1 MVALSVLDL
10 APIRE
15 GGDAAQAFANTRAL
29 ARHAEAW
36 GYTRFWLAEHHNMV
50 GIGSAATAVLIGHV
64 AAHTETLRV
73 GAGGVMLPN
82 HTPLVVAEQ
91 FGTLASL
98 YPGRID
104 LGLGRAPGTDPQTVR
119 ALRRDRSGG
128 PEQFPQDVAELLAYF
143 RPAAPRQAVRAV
155 PGAGLEV
162 PVWILGSSV
171 SSAQLAAQLGLP
183 YVFASHFA
191 PGQLSEALELYRSRF
206 EPSEY
211 LERPYVMLGM
221 NVVAADSDAEAE
233 HLFTSMQQ
241 QFCTVLRGRPGT
253 LPPPVDDM
261 ASVWTPPEK
270 AAVADFLQCS
280 AVGAESTVRARVSEF
295 AQAHDA
301 DEIMVSSM
309 IYDPAAALRSFELLA
324 RAMAA

>member
-15 GGDAAQAFANTRAL
+15 GGDAAQAFAHTRDL
-29 ARHAEAW
+29 ARHVEAW
-36 GYTRFWLAEHHNMV
+36 GYTRYWLAEHHNMV

-64 AAHTETLRV
+64 AGSTEAMRV
-73 GAGGVMLPN
+73 GSGGVMLPN

-128 PEQFPQDVAELLAYF
+128 PDQFPRDVAELLGYF
-143 RPAAPRQAVRAV
+143 APAAPGQAVRAV

-171 SSAQLAAQLGLP
+171 SSAQLAAHLGLP
-183 YVFASHFA
+183 YAFASHFA
-191 PGQLSEALELYRSRF
+191 PGQLTEALELYRSRF
-206 EPSEY
+206 EPSQY
-211 LERPYVMLGM
+211 LQQPYVMLGM
-221 NVVAADSDAEAE
+221 NVVAAESDAQAAY
-233 HLFTSMQQ
+233 LFTSAQQ
-241 QFCTVLRGRPGT
+241 QFCTVLRGRPGL
-253 LPPPVDDM
+253 LPSPVEDM
-261 ASVWTPPEK
+261 EAIWTPAEK
-270 AAVADFLQCS
+270 AGVADALRCS
-280 AVGAESTVRARVSEF
+280 AVGAEQTVRERVTEF
-295 AQAHDA
+295 VQATGA
-301 DEIMVSSM
+301 DEIMASTL
-309 IYDPAAALRSFELLA
+309 IYDHRAALRSFELLA
-324 RAMAA
+324 RAMSA